1 MVSCA
6 IPKPYLIDGRPSLV
20 LVQQL
25 INFEVETSN
34 SIELALERDSLHGI
48 MVDVIMMRTC
58 HVLKQ
63 EA

>member
-6 IPKPYLIDGRPSLV
+6 ILKPYLIDV

-58 HVLKQ
+58 HVLNQ

>member
-6 IPKPYLIDGRPSLV
+6 ILKPYLIDDRPSLV

-25 INFEVETSN
+25 TNFEVETSN

-58 HVLKQ
+58 HVLNQ